1 MKNKDIFRELGH
13 VDEKF
18 ILEADPTA
26 ARAAK
31 RKKRLI
37 RTLSAIAACFS
48 LMIIS
53 VSVWLFKPYEVEIP
67 ENILAQSDDPFYDI
81 YIKAYEYANN
91 GQYKNNYEKYVYPK
105 LFTYFW
111 ELHKDEI
118 PRNDELMEGSDANS
132 DTPSP
137 SLSGTYVEVTD
148 NQVSGI
154 IEADLFKR
162 TDTHLFYRAERCIY
176 SYTIDGENSKLC
188 GVFNDFGNA
197 SSGLSKY
204 RPSEMFLTEDGNTL
218 IVIAVHNK
226 AGTEIVFIDVSDPR
240 NMRAKARIR
249 FESNYSE
256 SRMKDGFLYISSRST
271 VDINQYSGYEHTNHV
286 SPAKIEVIKS
296 GTAPSSEKFDRE
308 EVFMTENAGE
318 QKYLILLQ
326 IDVEKIEIKNKL
338 ALFSF
343 DDDVFA
349 MFEDRIVLGREY
361 EETESKII
369 DTYPSRITCRY
380 TEFAVISY
388 GEGGFEVQGSVDV
401 EGYLVNRYAADLDGD
416 ILRLVVTSEKAVRN
430 SITSEW
436 RREDIRC
443 DLLCYD
449 ISSGKR
455 IAAVKSF
462 APEDED
468 VKSVRFDGDVAYVC
482 TAKVEVTESGAV
494 IFSDPVYF
502 FDLSNYKK
510 ITSIDTGTIE
520 GYSSSLKPF
529 GNGLLLGIG
538 YGNEPE
544 EGYGFTLKV
553 EIYAEKDGRV
563 ESLCSFERQNVYFA
577 KSYKSYLIDCESGYI
592 GIGFDDCENK
602 NNDERYILLRF
613 DGEKLTKV
621 EEFCFNAV
629 GHENN
634 TRSVIINGYLYL
646 MYEEDFQV
654 IKLK

>member
-1 MKNKDIFRELGH
+1 MKNKNIFRELGA

-31 RKKRLI
+31 RKKRLV
-37 RTLSAIAACFS
+37 RALSAIAACFS
-48 LMIIS
+48 IMIIS
-53 VSVWLFKPYEVEIP
+53 VFVWLFKPYEVEIP
-67 ENILAQSDDPFYDI
+67 ENILAQSDTPFYDV
-81 YIKAYEYANN
+81 YIKAYEYANR
-91 GQYKNNYEKYVYPK
+91 GQHKNNYEKYVYPK
-105 LFTYFW
+105 LFTYFR
-111 ELHKDEI
+111 ELHKDER
-118 PRNDELMEGSDANS
+118 PVFGDAMEDSGSN
-132 DTPSP
+132 TTSP
-137 SLSGTYVEVTD
+137 SMSGTYVEVTD
-148 NQVSGI
+148 NQIDGI
-154 IEADLFKR
+154 VEPDLFKR
-162 TDTHLFYRAERCIY
+162 TDTHLFYRAEKCIY

-188 GVFNDFGNA
+188 GVFSDFGNA
-197 SSGLSKY
+197 SASKKY

-249 FESNYSE
+249 FDGRYSE
-256 SRMKDGFLYISSRST
+256 SRMKDGFIYISSKST
-271 VDINQYSGYEHTNHV
+271 VDINQYSGYENTYHI
-286 SPAKIEVIKS
+286 SPTKIEVIKY
-296 GTAPSSEKFDRE
+296 GCGPRSEKFSRE

-388 GEGGFEVQGSVDV
+388 GEGGFEVHGSIDV
-401 EGYLVNRYAADLDGD
+401 EGYLVNQYAADLDGD
-416 ILRLVVTSEKAVRN
+416 ILRLVVTSGKEVRN

-436 RREDIRC
+436 QLEDIRC

-462 APEDED
+462 APEDEE

-482 TAKVEVTESGAV
+482 TAKMEVTEGGAV

-538 YGNEPE
+538 YGNNPE

-553 EIYAEKDGRV
+553 EIYAEKDGKV
-563 ESLCSFERQNVYFA
+563 ESLCSFERQNVHFA
-577 KSYKSYLIDCESGYI
+577 TSYKSYLIDCEGGYI
-592 GIGFDDCENK
+592 GIAFDDCNIK
-602 NNDERYILLRF
+602 RHNERYILLRY
-613 DGEKLTKV
+613 DGEKITQIV
-621 EEFCFNAV
+621 EVSLNDVGSASNA
-629 GHENN
+629 
-634 TRSVIINGYLYL
+634 RSVIINGYLYL

>member
-1 MKNKDIFRELGH
+1 VKKNDIYEEIGNISPDL
-13 VDEKF
+13 
-18 ILEADPTA
+18 IAEADPTA

-31 RKKRLI
+31 RKKRLV
-37 RTLSAIAACFS
+37 RALSAIAACFS
-48 LMIIS
+48 IMIIS

-67 ENILAQSDDPFYDI
+67 ENILAQSDTPFYDV
-81 YIKAYEYANN
+81 YIKAYEYANR
-91 GQYKNNYEKYVYPK
+91 GQHKNNYEKYVYPK
-105 LFTYFW
+105 LFTYLR

-118 PRNDELMEGSDANS
+118 PRFGELMEGSSSN
-132 DTPSP
+132 TPSP
-137 SLSGTYVEVTD
+137 SLSGNYVEVTD
-148 NQVSGI
+148 NQIDGI
-154 IEADLFKR
+154 VEPDLFKR
-162 TDTHLFYRAERCIY
+162 TDTHLFYRAEKCIY

-188 GVFNDFGNA
+188 GVFSDFGNA
-197 SSGLSKY
+197 SASKKY
-204 RPSEMFLTEDGNTL
+204 RPREMFLTEDGNTL
-218 IVIAVHNK
+218 IVIAVQNK
-226 AGTEIVFIDVSDPR
+226 VGTEIVFIDVSDPC

-249 FESNYSE
+249 FDSRYSE
-256 SRMKDGFLYISSRST
+256 SRMKDGFIYISSKST
-271 VDINQYSGYEHTNHV
+271 VDINQYSGYENTYHI
-286 SPAKIEVIKS
+286 SPAKIEVIKY
-296 GTAPSSEKFDRE
+296 GCGPRSEKFSRE

-349 MFEDRIVLGREY
+349 MFEDRIILGREY
-361 EETESKII
+361 EENESKII
-369 DTYPSRITCRY
+369 DTYPSRITRRR

-388 GEGGFEVQGSVDV
+388 GEDGFEVQGSIDV
-401 EGYLVNRYAADLDGD
+401 EGYLVNQYAADLDGD
-416 ILRLVVTSEKAVRN
+416 ILRLVVTSGKEVRN
-430 SITSEW
+430 SITYEW
-436 RREDIRC
+436 QLEDIRC

-462 APEDED
+462 APEDEE

-482 TAKVEVTESGAV
+482 TAKMEVTEGGAV

-553 EIYAEKDGRV
+553 EIYAEKDGKV
-563 ESLCSFERQNVYFA
+563 ESLCSFERQNVHFA
-577 KSYKSYLIDCESGYI
+577 TSYKSYLIDCESGYI
-592 GIGFDDCENK
+592 GIAFDDCNIK
-602 NNDERYILLRF
+602 RRNERYILLRY
-613 DGEKLTKV
+613 DGEKITQIV
-621 EEFCFNAV
+621 EVSLNDVGSVNNA
-629 GHENN
+629 
-634 TRSVIINGYLYL
+634 RSVVIDGYLYL

-654 IKLK
+654 IK